1 MFFFLSDISLH
12 FTSGAFRFQGFM
24 IVTGKIEFRFRFRI
38 GLLLEALVL
47 SVSDGFRKLIL
58 VVLSSGFRF
67 GSDSELE
74 SLLGDRLGDL
84 IGTVNSC
91 ETTPDDFMILGL
103 TSSSESESE
112 PLLREALI
120 SCFNLGSLT
129 FTTST
134 SASLS
139 PLDPELLLAL
149 QRVGLLGI
157 SRPAA
162 RRCAFDSNSF
172 TRRSATPGETSV
184 ATLHNKRHY
193 ILAITVMPWNNLN
206 VFT

>member
-1 MFFFLSDISLH
+1 
-12 FTSGAFRFQGFM
+12 M

-47 SVSDGFRKLIL
+47 GVSDGFRKLIL
-58 VVLSSGFRF
+58 VILSSGFRF
-67 GSDSELE
+67 SSDSELE
-74 SLLGDRLGDL
+74 SLLGDRLGVL
-84 IGTVNSC
+84 ISTANSC
-91 ETTPDDFMILGL
+91 ETTPDDFTILGL

-120 SCFNLGSLT
+120 SCFDLGSLT

-139 PLDPELLLAL
+139 PLDPELLAL

-162 RRCAFDSNSF
+162 RRCAFASNSF

-193 ILAITVMPWNNLN
+193 ILAITVMP
-206 VFT
+206 